1 MADVTNTNQTETN
14 TENQTNTT
22 TENQQTEKHETRSPT
37 VEELMTQHASER
49 AEKEK

>member
-22 TENQQTEKHETRSPT
+22 DNPAVEKPETGSG
-37 VEELMTQHASER
+37 QS
-49 AEKEK
+49 KF